1 MSMEA
6 KGRVALGVVAGAVL
20 WAVLWVGG
28 TGAARAA
35 LPELLD
41 PTRRLDHV
49 GALVGF
55 IAYSVVLSVAAG
67 YVAAAVAKASAM
79 RAVWIL
85 AVLQLLIG
93 IAVEASYWDLM
104 PVWYHLAFL
113 ALLIPAT
120 VYGGRL
126 KAG

>member
-1 MSMEA
+1 MGT

-41 PTRRLDHV
+41 PARRLDHV
-49 GALVGF
+49 GALLGF
-55 IAYSVVLSVAAG
+55 IAYSVVLSIAAG

-85 AVLQLLIG
+85 AVLQLAIG
-93 IAVEASYWDLM
+93 IAVEVSYWDLM
-104 PVWYHLAFL
+104 PVWYHLVFL

-126 KAG
+126 KAS

>member
-1 MSMEA
+1 MGT

-28 TGAARAA
+28 SGAARAA
-35 LPELLD
+35 MPELLD
-41 PTRRLDHV
+41 PSQRLDHA
-49 GALVGF
+49 GALFGF
-55 IAYSVVLSVAAG
+55 VAYSVVLSVAAG

-104 PVWYHLAFL
+104 PVWYHLVFL

-120 VYGGRL
+120 VLGGRL
-126 KAG
+126 KAT

>member
-1 MSMEA
+1 MGTT
-6 KGRVALGVVAGAVL
+6 GRVLLGVLAGAVL

-41 PTRRLDHV
+41 PTRPLDHA
-49 GALVGF
+49 GALVGLL
-55 IAYSVVLSVAAG
+55 AYSVVLSIAAG
-67 YVAAAVAKASAM
+67 YTAAKVAGMRAM

-85 AVLQLLIG
+85 AFVQLAIG
-93 IAVEASYWDLM
+93 IAVEASYWELM
-104 PVWYHLAFL
+104 PVWYHLLFL

-126 KAG
+126 KTA

>member
-1 MSMEA
+1 MGT
-6 KGRVALGVVAGAVL
+6 KGRVALGVIAGAVL

-35 LPELLD
+35 MPELLD
-41 PTRRLDHV
+41 PAQRLDHV
-49 GALVGF
+49 GALLGF

-67 YVAAAVAKASAM
+67 YVAAAVAKVSPM

-85 AVLQLLIG
+85 AVLQLLVGIG
-93 IAVEASYWDLM
+93 VEASYWNFM
-104 PVWYHLAFL
+104 PVWYHLVFL

-120 VYGGRL
+120 VFGGRL
-126 KAG
+126 KAA

>member
-1 MSMEA
+1 MGTT
-6 KGRVALGVVAGAVL
+6 GRVLLGVLAGAVL

-41 PTRRLDHV
+41 PAQPLDHV
-49 GALVGF
+49 GALLGF
-55 IAYSVVLSVAAG
+55 LAYSVVLSVAAG
-67 YVAAAVAKASAM
+67 YAAATVAAASAM

-85 AVLQLLIG
+85 AFVQLAIG
-93 IAVEASYWDLM
+93 IAVEVSYWELM
-104 PVWYHLAFL
+104 PVWYHLVFL
-113 ALLIPAT
+113 ALLVPAT

-126 KAG
+126 KAA

>member
-1 MSMEA
+1 MGT

-28 TGAARAA
+28 TGAARTAM
-35 LPELLD
+35 PELLD
-41 PTRRLDHV
+41 PSQRLDHA
-49 GALVGF
+49 GALLGF

-67 YVAAAVAKASAM
+67 YVAAAVARASAM

-85 AVLQLLIG
+85 AVLQLVIG
-93 IAVEASYWDLM
+93 IAVEVSYWNLM
-104 PVWYHLAFL
+104 PVWYHLVFL

-120 VYGGRL
+120 VYGGRMR
-126 KAG
+126 AS